1 MAEQSGDPAEA
12 FEDLRA
18 EVAVMRKAVEALPAA
33 IRDHRPIDYAEDFAV
48 LGKGLDDLSAQ
59 LAALQRAPALVM
71 SPEQHGQS
79 IARASAHLL
88 SDAAQH
94 LHDASRA
101 ADRQSAHLGVL
112 IGEASTQDQHLRHL
126 VWAAGA
132 AFAIGLI
139 LAPFIAARLPFGWPA
154 HIAALILQKD
164 RWSAG
169 AGLMAAANPPAWT
182 RLNADLQLI
191 ADNREAVDACR
202 AALAKSGRV
211 QRCVVAL
218 ASPAAERGTA
228 PVAPPSPDSL
238 SSAPA
243 PPMRP

>member
-18 EVAVMRKAVEALPAA
+18 EVAVLRKAVEALPAA

-48 LGKGLDDLSAQ
+48 LGKGIDDLSAQ
-59 LAALQRAPALVM
+59 LAALQRTPALAM

-79 IARASAHLL
+79 IARAGAHLL
-88 SDAAQH
+88 SEAAQH

-101 ADRQSAHLGVL
+101 ADRQRAHLSVL

-126 VWAAGA
+126 GWAAGA

-139 LAPFIAARLPFGWPA
+139 LAPVIAARLPFGWPA

-182 RLNADLQLI
+182 GLNADLQLI

-202 AALAKSGRV
+202 AAFAKSGRA
-211 QRCVVAL
+211 QRCVIAL
-218 ASPAAERGTA
+218 A
-228 PVAPPSPDSL
+228 PVAAFGATPVAAPSPDSL
-238 SSAPA
+238 SSAPP